1 MKILDTISLCLWMSL
16 STSLLAAEGS
26 GDAHKLDVSL
36 GKLRLSSE
44 VKKDLVLNRCITYWV
59 RSTDAVSDYRFRLA
73 YKKDDAVIGVSYDGD
88 DGNHIPPTGRP
99 KHRGPVCAC
108 ALEPC
113 RALNARVIKSV
124 TVVDYDYGDAYKA

>member
-16 STSLLAAEGS
+16 STSLLAAE
-26 GDAHKLDVSL
+26 AHKLDVSL
-36 GKLRLSSE
+36 GKLRLSSA
-44 VKKDLVLNRCITYWV
+44 VKKDLVLKHCITYWI
-59 RSTDAVSDYRFRLA
+59 RSTDAVPDYRFRLA
-73 YKKDDAVIGVSYDGD
+73 YEKDDAVIAVSYDGD

-113 RALNARVIKSV
+113 RALNARVIKSI
-124 TVVDYDYGDAYKA
+124 TVVDYDYGDSYKA